1 MRCWVK
7 PKLVT
12 VEWIDTI
19 ESSGWDKA
27 EEVNPPTLW
36 TTGWLILQTDKV
48 VKLANTRDE
57 KGDYYGIHAFPVGC
71 VVSITPPKKTPSKS
85 FSV

>member
-1 MRCWVK
+1 MK
-7 PKLVT
+7 AKLIT
-12 VEWIDTI
+12 VEWVDTI

-27 EEVNPPTLW
+27 EEINPPTLW

-71 VVSITPPKKTPSKS
+71 VISITYPKKTPSKS

>member
-1 MRCWVK
+1 MK
-7 PKLVT
+7 AKLIT

-71 VVSITPPKKTPSKS
+71 VISITYPKKTPSKS

>member
-7 PKLVT
+7 PKLGT

-27 EEVNPPTLW
+27 EAVNPPTLR
-36 TTGWLILQTDKV
+36 TTGWRILQTDKV

>member
-1 MRCWVK
+1 MK

-12 VEWIDTI
+12 VEWIVTI

-71 VVSITPPKKTPSKS
+71 VINITYPKKTPSKS